1 MDKKR
6 KEGELD
12 TGLYV
17 YAIKEKGDAP
27 LPLSLRGIDQ
37 KGQVFT
43 YHYREIEAVVSRVS
57 IQEYTSEEIQKKSKE
72 DINWIK
78 EKALL
83 HEKVIEEAMKDND
96 KTLSIIPMT
105 FGIIFKN
112 KRNLQSMLEKR
123 YLYFKKNL
131 KELKGKREWS
141 IKVYLENRKKI
152 EQIVKEKDK
161 EVKAKEEEIKTLPE
175 GMAFFMEEELKET
188 IAKGI
193 KREIDN
199 NTDILFKQ
207 LTEYTFSIKEGKL
220 LDKELTGKKEPM
232 VINVLLLIKDKDTD
246 LFRKE
251 VAEITKIWEKNGFY
265 LECNG
270 PFPVYNF
277 LSEEENER

>member
-1 MDKKR
+1 MDK
-6 KEGELD
+6 
-12 TGLYV
+12 GLYV
-17 YAIKEKGDAP
+17 YAIKEKGDVS

-43 YHYREIEAVVSRVS
+43 YHYREIEAVVSQVS

-83 HEKVIEEAMKDND
+83 HENVIEEAMKDSD

-141 IKVYLENRKKI
+141 IKVYLEDRKKI

-193 KREIDN
+193 KREIN
-199 NTDILFKQ
+199 NNSDILFKE
-207 LTEYTFSIKEGKL
+207 LTEYAFSIKEGKL
-220 LDKELTGKKEPM
+220 LDKELTGKNEPM
-232 VINVLLLIKDKDTD
+232 VINILLLIKDKDKD
-246 LFRKE
+246 LFRGK
-251 VAEITKIWEKNGFY
+251 VAEISQIWSERGFY

-277 LSEEENER
+277 LSEEGDER

>member
-1 MDKKR
+1 MDK
-6 KEGELD
+6 
-12 TGLYV
+12 GLYI

-27 LPLSLRGIDQ
+27 LPLSLKGIDQ

-43 YHYREIEAVVSRVS
+43 YHYREIEAVVSQVS

-83 HEKVIEEAMKDND
+83 HENVIEEAMKEND

-193 KREIDN
+193 KREIN
-199 NTDILFKQ
+199 NNSDILFKE
-207 LTEYTFSIKEGKL
+207 LTEYAFSIKEGKL

-232 VINVLLLIKDKDTD
+232 VMNVLLLINDKDTE
-246 LFRKE
+246 LFRGK
-251 VAEITKIWEKNGFY
+251 VAEISKIWEKSGFY

-277 LSEEENER
+277 LSEEEGER